1 MIMVIIIIKKKMFK
15 NVGGNI
21 PGGDFLGGNFTGKSS
36 GRNSM
41 GGNFSA
47 KTFPGEGVFLIR

>member
-47 KTFPGEGVFLIR
+47 

>member
-1 MIMVIIIIKKKMFK
+1 MFK
-15 NVGGNI
+15 NMGRNI
-21 PGGDFLGGNFTGKSS
+21 PSGDFLGGNFTGKSS

-47 KTFPGEGVFLIR
+47 ETFPGEEVFLIR